1 MLLLLACAICPPCAI
16 AYRAEVNILAPKG
29 TLPSGVPPQT
39 RPIPAVFGGRV
50 TTARDQLR
58 YQQEQE
64 QLQQMVQEQHKAE
77 EMRRLGV
84 DEYRLDDKY
93 KLKASDS
100 SWYLPWGRIVLRL
113 MTIEYLGDR
122 NSMDAKAHDF
132 DVKTPAKP
140 DGAYS
145 VRFRETKVNGL
156 GFGSHFYQ
164 KFAILPFGATDVK
177 KDALYTIR
185 MYTPHF
191 STGAKEWAVYK
202 GYCKDY
208 LGGLGMWCNE
218 ASQKAGVSE
227 PFRHIFC
234 TPEEYEDK
242 PSWAAKEPYSCR
254 VNQYGTKD
262 EYGEK
267 NRQKN
272 IGFAALSFDFFDKYL
287 DEPEDMRM
295 TRSNPKAWTGDDKLQ
310 GDGASDGEA
319 FLMMMIG
326 TALKEAF
333 TMGGSGN

>member
-1 MLLLLACAICPPCAI
+1 MAQPGILLLLACAICPPCAI
-16 AYRAEVNILAPKG
+16 AYRAEVNIFAPTDK
-29 TLPSGVPPQT
+29 LPSGVPPQT
-39 RPIPAVFGGRV
+39 RPIPAVFGGRGL
-50 TTARDQLR
+50 TGRDQLR
-58 YQQEQE
+58 YLQIAKEQQ
-64 QLQQMVQEQHKAE
+64 KAE

-84 DEYRLDDKY
+84 DEYRSDDKY
-93 KLKASDS
+93 RLKSSDS
-100 SWYLPWGRIVLRL
+100 SWYLPWGSIVLRL

-122 NSMDAKAHDF
+122 NSMDAEAHDF
-132 DVKTPAKP
+132 DVKTPDKP
-140 DGAYS
+140 DGAFS
-145 VRFRETKVNGL
+145 VRFRRTKVDGI

-202 GYCKDY
+202 GYCKEY

-218 ASQKAGVSE
+218 ASQKARQSL
-227 PFRHIFC
+227 PWRHIFC
-234 TPEEYEDK
+234 TPQEFEDK
-242 PSWAAKEPYSCR
+242 PSWAAKEPYSCS

-262 EYGEK
+262 KYG
-267 NRQKN
+267 NRNKD
-272 IGFAALSFDFFDKYL
+272 FTALSFDFFDKSL
-287 DEPEDMRM
+287 DKPEDMRM
-295 TRSNPKAWTGDDKLQ
+295 VRSNPKAWTGDDKLQ
-310 GDGASDGEA
+310 GGGASDGEA